1 MLSAP
6 ELPRPRG
13 PVSAQLF
20 ESLQRSPGAR
30 LSIGEPHDEDDLQL
44 ALYACYE
51 LHYRG
56 WAGVDAAWEHDQDLM
71 GVRRG
76 LERAFIA
83 SVRDVVRP
91 PVPLT
96 PADAVAALREMV
108 DDGGGA
114 SVSAH
119 MATHGTL
126 AQLRELAIHRSAYQ
140 LKEADPHTW
149 AIPRLPAG
157 RAKSALLRLQYDEYG
172 NGEVGQSHAEL
183 FADTMRALELDPAYG
198 AYIDAVPGV
207 TLATVNL
214 LSMFGLHREL
224 VGACLG
230 HLAVFEMTS
239 VVPMGRYAAAMRRLT
254 GGDAGVQFYDV
265 HVIADAEHEVIA
277 IEELI
282 PSLLDDDPTLASDVL
297 FGAGA
302 LLHVERRLA
311 EHIWQ
316 RWAAG
321 LSSLQDDHPASALAS

>member
-1 MLSAP
+1 
-6 ELPRPRG
+6 
-13 PVSAQLF
+13 
-20 ESLQRSPGAR
+20 
-30 LSIGEPHDEDDLQL
+30 
-44 ALYACYE
+44 
-51 LHYRG
+51 
-56 WAGVDAAWEHDQDLM
+56 
-71 GVRRG
+71 
-76 LERAFIA
+76 
-83 SVRDVVRP
+83 
-91 PVPLT
+91 
-96 PADAVAALREMV
+96 
-108 DDGGGA
+108 
-114 SVSAH
+114 